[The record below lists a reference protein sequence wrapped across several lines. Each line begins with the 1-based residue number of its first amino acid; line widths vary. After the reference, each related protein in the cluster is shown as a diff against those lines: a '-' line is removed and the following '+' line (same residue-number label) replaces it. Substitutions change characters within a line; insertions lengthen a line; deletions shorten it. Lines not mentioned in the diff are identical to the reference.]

1 MEHFTPVGPF
11 SPHRNFH
18 EWFRK
23 NHRHYQDVEY
33 IVYATGDVQTQT
45 SDGYIENYYEVHIF
59 FRPFYY
65 YNSGFDNPRIHQGQ
79 DGEITEFENL
89 YFQKMWRQNT
99 PVDKLASSQDLSQIL
114 DNWKNHEGVPGGS
127 GNNWIFNPDSTQ
139 RWNDIVLERDSDC
152 RSVWGDER
160 IRDMML
166 ESLAAHDIY
175 FETINFRNI
184 NYK

>member
-1 MEHFTPVGPF
+1 MEHFTPVG
-11 SPHRNFH
+11 PHRNFH

-65 YNSGFDNPRIHQGQ
+65 YNSGYDNPRIHQGQ

-166 ESLAAHDIY
+166 QSLAAHDIY

>member
-1 MEHFTPVGPF
+1 MEHFTPVGDSEDFPRWF
-11 SPHRNFH
+11 RENHRNY
-18 EWFRK
+18 E
-23 NHRHYQDVEY
+23 DIEY
-33 IVYATGDVQTQT
+33 IAYATGDVQTQT
-45 SDGYIENYYEVHIF
+45 SDGYKEYFHGVHIF
-59 FRPFYY
+59 FRPFFY
-65 YNSGFDNPRIHQGQ
+65 YNSGFDNPRIHQAQ
-79 DGEITEFENL
+79 DGDITEFEDL
-89 YFQKMWRQNT
+89 KFQKMWRQNT
-99 PVDKLASSQDLSQIL
+99 PVDKLGSSQDLSQIL
-114 DNWKNHEGVPGGS
+114 DNWENHDAVPGGS

-166 ESLAAHDIY
+166 QSLAAHDIY